1 MREIAKE
8 HEFILRMKSKK
19 LKPEYMFKEKEQAF
33 KTNSLR

>member
-1 MREIAKE
+1 MCEIAKE
-8 HEFILRMKSKK
+8 PDFILRMKNKK